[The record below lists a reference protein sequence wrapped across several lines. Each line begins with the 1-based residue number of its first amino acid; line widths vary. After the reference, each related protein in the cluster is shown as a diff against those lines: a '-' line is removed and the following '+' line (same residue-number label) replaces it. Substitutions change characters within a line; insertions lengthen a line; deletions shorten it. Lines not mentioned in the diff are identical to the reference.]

1 MAPTKGFKRKQAG
14 KFTGDFYDQSAQYG
28 RTKNKPY
35 YATQKGAFDAQA
47 NKEDFYQWLL
57 GERGALAGPTPIYGG
72 ATPFGQFLQ
81 NDYFDTLQTGYNAAR
96 GQSGGRLEFRDYMK
110 GVGYGVRNSGA
121 GFGDAAL
128 GSAGAPNPFT
138 TSTLQP
144 TGQPAQPSGVDHA
157 RRAFL
162 SLTPQQRGADRPAT
176 GYRPGRWSV
185 F

>member
-1 MAPTKGFKRKQAG
+1 MPKKTFKRKQAG
-14 KFTGDFYDQSAQYG
+14 NFTGAFYDETAQYG

-35 YATQKGAFDAQA
+35 YATKKGAFDAQA

-57 GERGALAGPTPIYGG
+57 GERGALGGPNPLYGS

-110 GVGYGVRNSGA
+110 SVGYGVKSPGTGFDQAAPGA
-121 GFGDAAL
+121 Y
-128 GSAGAPNPFT
+128 GAPNPFT
-138 TSTLQP
+138 TTSAPAPNAQA
-144 TGQPAQPSGVDHA
+144 AQPSGVDHA
-157 RRAFL
+157 RRAYL
-162 SLTPQQRGADRPAT
+162 SLMPQQRGADRPAT

>member
-1 MAPTKGFKRKQAG
+1 
-14 KFTGDFYDQSAQYG
+14 
-28 RTKNKPY
+28 
-35 YATQKGAFDAQA
+35 
-47 NKEDFYQWLL
+47 
-57 GERGALAGPTPIYGG
+57 
-72 ATPFGQFLQ
+72 
-81 NDYFDTLQTGYNAAR
+81 
-96 GQSGGRLEFRDYMK
+96 MK
-110 GVGYGVRNSGA
+110 GVGYGVRNPGA

-138 TSTLQP
+138 TSTSQP
-144 TGQPAQPSGVDHA
+144 TGVDHA